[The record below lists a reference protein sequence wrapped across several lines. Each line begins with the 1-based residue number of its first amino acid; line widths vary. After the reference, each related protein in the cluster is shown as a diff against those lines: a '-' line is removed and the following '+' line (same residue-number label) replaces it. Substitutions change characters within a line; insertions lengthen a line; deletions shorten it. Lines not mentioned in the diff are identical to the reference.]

1 MRADIFSSND
11 VYIGFGGHE
20 QLPVGTSSY
29 CVVWSSRLRDT
40 YFDGAWKSGLAFA
53 VLATIFS
60 GVAMILSFF
69 FACFSFDTIWIKVC
83 GYMLMMASLFEFL
96 TFIGF
101 ASDICSNSSC
111 KFSVGAGLAILG
123 GVNAL
128 LTAGM
133 FSKIPPYEEPQI
145 SPGLNIAGDDL
156 APGTVQVTEQVLP
169 DGTKR
174 TIKTTVREDGSRVV
188 EETVQVSATEP

>member
-1 MRADIFSSND
+1 
-11 VYIGFGGHE
+11 
-20 QLPVGTSSY
+20 
-29 CVVWSSRLRDT
+29 VWSSELRSI

-60 GVAMILSFF
+60 GVPMIISFF
-69 FACFSFDTIWIKVC
+69 FACFSFDKIWIKIC

-96 TFIGF
+96 SFIGF
-101 ASDICSNSSC
+101 GSDICSSGSC

-123 GVNAL
+123 GVNAC
-128 LTAGM
+128 LTAGI
-133 FSKIPPYEEPQI
+133 FAKIPLYEEPQM
-145 SPGLNIAGDDL
+145 SPGVGIGIDGAGADL

-169 DGTKR
+169 DGTKK

-188 EETVQVSATEP
+188 EETLQVPATEP